1 LNGFRKF
8 FSELAVPF
16 GPPCVKK
23 LPRKTKSRQPL
34 IAERKALRRHRGPQV
49 KTDQLS
55 LSGLLPRSCI
65 RIYSQENVLKRTKI
79 VLAVPSNMID
89 SV

>member
-1 LNGFRKF
+1 
-8 FSELAVPF
+8 
-16 GPPCVKK
+16 
-23 LPRKTKSRQPL
+23 
-34 IAERKALRRHRGPQV
+34 V